1 MITWILWERP
11 KEGYLSKKDNIISK
25 IKVVQDQGRI
35 KVGIEIDLMKKR
47 VTFKENIMVE
57 IE

>member
-1 MITWILWERP
+1 
-11 KEGYLSKKDNIISK
+11 LSKKDNIVSK
-25 IKVVQDQGRI
+25 IKVVRDQDRTKI
-35 KVGIEIDLMKKR
+35 GIEIDLMKKR

>member
-1 MITWILWERP
+1 M
-11 KEGYLSKKDNIISK
+11 SKKDNIVSK
-25 IKVVQDQGRI
+25 IKVVRDQDRTKI
-35 KVGIEIDLMKKR
+35 GIEIDLMKKR

>member
-1 MITWILWERP
+1 
-11 KEGYLSKKDNIISK
+11 LSKKDNIISK

-47 VTFKENIMVE
+47 VTFKENTMVE